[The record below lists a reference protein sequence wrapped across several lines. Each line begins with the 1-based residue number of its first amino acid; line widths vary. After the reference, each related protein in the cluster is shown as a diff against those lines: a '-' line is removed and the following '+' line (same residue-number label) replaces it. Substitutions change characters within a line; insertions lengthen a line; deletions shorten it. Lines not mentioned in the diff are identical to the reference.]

1 MYGHGDPRKKQW
13 WVFWDFFRLIY
24 LKFGAEGA
32 GNKETATDKDKK
44 KKKEKKKKTP
54 KAYPSY
60 QKKKKGKGKP
70 SKTNKCIRNLL
81 KRNTLLHPK
90 MIETK
95 VSSTLHQQRLSEEFR
110 Y

>member
-54 KAYPSY
+54 KAYPEMTSIIFCVPF
-60 QKKKKGKGKP
+60 Q
-70 SKTNKCIRNLL
+70 
-81 KRNTLLHPK
+81 TLLLCIHRSCQC
-90 MIETK
+90 IQINFFD
-95 VSSTLHQQRLSEEFR
+95 S
-110 Y
+110 